1 LIDAKNFFFFLTAT
15 RESRGVFPLLAAIN
29 SVGGWPILG
38 SSSNYNLLTYNWKDS
53 LAKIYGYLGLSIIYS
68 ISVLPDANDTL
79 VNRVYVSMRSVY

>member
-1 LIDAKNFFFFLTAT
+1 MIDAKNFFFFLTAT